1 MKKLNVAIIGQGFM
15 GRAHSNA
22 YRQVNH
28 FFETAFDLHVYPYWA
43 PVLSYLEA
51 QGAPAPD
58 CPQTLA
64 LLERAIHA
72 DLSPLLDEQD
82 VDEIAL
88 AFEKVARGILA

>member
-1 MKKLNVAIIGQGFM
+1 VL
-15 GRAHSNA
+15 AHLDA
-22 YRQVNH
+22 
-28 FFETAFDLHVYPYWA
+28 A
-43 PVLSYLEA
+43 
-51 QGAPAPD
+51 GAPAPD

-64 LLERAIHA
+64 LLGRTIHV